1 MRFFFF
7 MILFSCFGMVNA
19 QGIRGTVTSETGEAL
34 PYASVYI
41 RNLGD
46 GIPTNQNGVYEFKL
60 KPGVYDV
67 LVQFIGYE
75 SVLKAVEV
83 RDSWVELNF
92 KLKEQ
97 VFGLQEV
104 VVQSGQEDPALT
116 VMRKAISKAKFHRL
130 QLDKYSMQV
139 YIKGTGKLTN
149 APFFLKKKLKEEGL
163 NLDEAYTSESV
174 SEITVTQPNKVE
186 EKVIS
191 IRTSGDNNSA
201 SPAPYI
207 GASFYNDKVN
217 EAISPLSRSAFAYYK
232 FTLVGSF
239 YENDIYVNKVKVTP
253 RSRGENVFEG
263 YIYIIEDSWAIH
275 SLDLQTS
282 LMGFKIRVSQI
293 YAQIQPNVWLPT
305 THTYTFGGKIFGFEG
320 EYKYLASVRDYKIT
334 LNPDLVVEAEIIDE
348 KVQEVPKEAIKFS
361 KRNTSL
367 DQLEDGDKLTR
378 KEFRKMVNEYEKESL
393 KQRDDAEVIRE
404 TSYKVDSLAKKR
416 DISYWDSIRPVQ
428 LTLEEYKG
436 YKRDDSL
443 AVVEAAKES
452 KNDSTSRA
460 AKRKFNPLEIL
471 TGGDYYFGKGVSAG
485 FHTNA
490 AKFSYNTVEGTKGG
504 LSGYLRFR
512 NRTKLAD
519 SVTTRTRDL
528 VIRPEVRY
536 GLASQQP
543 YGKLDLF
550 RTISSGATRIR
561 MGVEGGS
568 FIYQYNNDNPIS
580 EFVNSAYSLLLRQN
594 FMKLYEQDFVN
605 AYYRQVV
612 NEAFSFGGELLWANR
627 RELFNQASFSY
638 FNRESGEFSPNRPLN
653 LEAPDA
659 AFENHGTFNV
669 ALNATWRPGLRYGI
683 RNGSRYAI
691 YSSAP
696 LLSMKYTKGL
706 PNIIGRESS
715 DFDLLEAGIEHGFN
729 FGVSG
734 KLNFNINAG
743 TFLNNSQV
751 YFMDY
756 KHFGGNRTIFSNMGV
771 ASNYRFMDYYR
782 FSTRTEFVSSIVH
795 YQFRKFLLTQLPM
808 LRFSGV
814 KENIFFNYLK
824 TKESPHY
831 MEIGYSLD
839 NLYRFFRIEVGAG
852 FENGVYST
860 SGIRFGVASFINIS
874 MGE

>member
-1 MRFFFF
+1 M
-7 MILFSCFGMVNA
+7 LFLGGGALYA
-19 QGIRGTVTSETGEAL
+19 QGIRGKVMSDSGEPLA
-34 PYASVYI
+34 YASVYI

-46 GIPTNQNGVYEFKL
+46 GIPSNQNGVYEFRL
-60 KPGVYDV
+60 KPGLYDV

-75 SVLKAVEV
+75 SVLKTVEV
-83 RDSWVELNF
+83 RNDWVELDF
-92 KLKEQ
+92 SLKEQ

-104 VVQSGQEDPALT
+104 IVQSGQEDPALT
-116 VMRKAISKAKFHRL
+116 VMRKAISKAKYHRL
-130 QLDKYSMQV
+130 QVKQYTMQV
-139 YIKGTGKLTN
+139 YLKGTGKLTN

-163 NLDEAYTSESV
+163 NLDEAYTTESV

-207 GASFYNDKVN
+207 GASFYNEKVN

-232 FTLVGSF
+232 FTLVGSY
-239 YENDIYVNKVKVTP
+239 YENDVYINKIKVTP

-263 YIYIIEDSWAIH
+263 YIYIIDELWAIH

-282 LMGFKIRVSQI
+282 LMGFKIRVNQI
-293 YAQIQPNVWLPT
+293 YAPIEPNVWMPT
-305 THTYTFGGKIFGFEG
+305 THTYNFGGKIFGFEG
-320 EYKYLASVRDYKIT
+320 EYKYLASVRDYHIT

-348 KVQEVPKEAIKFS
+348 KVQEVPKEAIKFN
-361 KRNTSL
+361 KRNASL
-367 DQLEDGDKLTR
+367 ENLADGDKLTR
-378 KEFRKMVNEYEKESL
+378 KEFRKMINDYEKESL

-404 TSYKVDSLAKKR
+404 TSYKVDSLANKR

-428 LTLEEYKG
+428 LTMDELKG

-452 KNDSTSRA
+452 KSDSVSRA

-485 FHTNA
+485 FHTNL
-490 AKFSYNTVEGTKGG
+490 AKLSYNTVEGTKVG
-504 LSGYLRFR
+504 LSGFVRFR
-512 NRTKLAD
+512 EKVKLAD
-519 SVTTRTRDL
+519 SLTTRTRDF
-528 VIRPEVRY
+528 VIRPEFRY
-536 GLASQQP
+536 GFASQQS
-543 YGKLDLF
+543 YGKVDIY
-550 RTISSGATRIR
+550 RTVSSGVSRIR
-561 MGVEGGS
+561 MGVQGGS
-568 FIYQYNNDNPIS
+568 YIYQYNNEDPIS
-580 EFVNSAYSLLLRQN
+580 EFVNAAYTLLFRQN
-594 FMKLYEQDFVN
+594 YMKLYEQDFVN
-605 AYYRQVV
+605 GYYRKVV
-612 NEAFSFGGELLWANR
+612 NEAFSFGGEILWAYR
-627 RELFNQASFSY
+627 RELFNQSDFSY
-638 FNRESGEFSPNRPLN
+638 FNKEGESFTPNRPAN
-653 LEAPDA
+653 LEAPPV
-659 AFENHGTFNV
+659 AFNNHEAFNIS
-669 ALNATWRPGLRYGI
+669 LNAVWRPGLKYGI
-683 RNGSRYAI
+683 RNERRYPI
-691 YSSAP
+691 YTTAP
-696 LLSMKYTKGL
+696 RLSLNYTKGL
-706 PNIIGRESS
+706 PNIRGSESS
-715 DFDLLEAGIEHGFN
+715 DFDLLEAGIEHKFD

-734 KLNFNINAG
+734 TLHFNLNAG
-743 TFLNNSQV
+743 SFLNRNQV

-756 KHFGGNRTIFSNMGV
+756 KHFGGNRTIFSDMGV

-782 FSTRTEFVSSIVH
+782 FSTQTEFVGTIVH

-808 LRFSGV
+808 LRFTGL

-839 NLYRFFRIEVGAG
+839 NLFRFFRIEIGAG
-852 FENGVYST
+852 FENGNYST

>member
-1 MRFFFF
+1 MRLFLLFI
-7 MILFSCFGMVNA
+7 ILLYVGEANA
-19 QGIRGTVTSETGEAL
+19 QGIKGKVFSDSGEPLA
-34 PYASVYI
+34 YASVYI
-41 RNLGD
+41 RNIGE
-46 GIPTNQNGVYEFKL
+46 GIPTNQNGLYEYRL

-75 SVLKAVEV
+75 SVLRTVEV
-83 RDSWVELNF
+83 HDGWVELDF

-130 QLDKYSMQV
+130 QVDKYTMQV

-191 IRTSGDNNSA
+191 IRTSGDNNAA

-207 GASFYNDKVN
+207 GASFYNDKIN

-239 YENDIYVNKVKVTP
+239 YENDIYINKVKVTP

-263 YIYIIEDSWAIH
+263 FIYIIEDSWAIH

-282 LMGFKIRVSQI
+282 LMGFKIRVNQI
-293 YAQIQPNVWLPT
+293 YAPVEPNVWMPT

-348 KVQEVPKEAIKFS
+348 KIQEVPKEAIKFN
-361 KRNTSL
+361 KRNTSIE
-367 DQLEDGDKLTR
+367 QLADGDKLTR

-393 KQRDDAEVIRE
+393 KQREDAEVIRE

-416 DISYWDSIRPVQ
+416 DMSYWDSVRPVQ
-428 LTLEEYKG
+428 LTPEEYRG

-452 KNDSTSRA
+452 KSDSTSKA

-485 FHTNA
+485 FHANA
-490 AKFSYNTVEGTKGG
+490 AKFSFNTVEGTKFG

-512 NRTKLAD
+512 NRVKLPD
-519 SVTTRTRDL
+519 SLTTRTRDL
-528 VIRPEVRY
+528 DIRPEVRY
-536 GLASQQP
+536 GLASRQP
-543 YGKLDLF
+543 YAKIDLF
-550 RTISSGATRIR
+550 RTISSGETRIR
-561 MGVEGGS
+561 MGIEGGS

-580 EFVNSAYSLLLRQN
+580 EFVNSAYSLFLRQN
-594 FMKLYEQDFVN
+594 FMKLYDQDFVN
-605 AYYRQVV
+605 GYYRQVV
-612 NEAFSFGGELLWANR
+612 NEGFSFGAEILWAQR
-627 RELFNQASFSY
+627 RELFNQSSFSY
-638 FNRESGEFSPNRPLN
+638 FNRESGEFSPNRPQN
-653 LEAPDA
+653 LESPES
-659 AFENHGTFNV
+659 AFNNHETFNIAV
-669 ALNATWRPGLRYGI
+669 HATWRPGLKYGV
-683 RNGSRYAI
+683 RNGRRYAI
-691 YSSAP
+691 HSSAP
-696 LLSMKYTKGL
+696 LLSINYTKGL
-706 PNIIGRESS
+706 PNFIRNESS

-743 TFLNNSQV
+743 TYLNSDQV

-782 FSTRTEFVSSIVH
+782 FSTQTEFVSSIVH

-808 LRFSGV
+808 LRFTGL

-839 NLYRFFRIEVGAG
+839 NLYRFFRIEIGAG
-852 FENGVYST
+852 FENGRYST
-860 SGIRFGVASFINIS
+860 SGIRFGVASFININ